1 MRTQLYV
8 PKILNLGCLQEKKN
22 GEGKGGKCLEKKNI
36 FFAEEKSFGKGK
48 CHDSGHT
55 HRQTDRHREDRARIR
70 N

>member
-22 GEGKGGKCLEKKNI
+22 GEGKGGKCLEKENI